1 MAIRD
6 SQDLSVAVAQNTGA
20 ARDSQDLTLV
30 LAQDKG
36 AARDSQDL
44 TLVLA
49 RATGSVRDSQE
60 VIIVLAQSIDR
71 GDVANSQAPQTL
83 SVSGTV
89 HGIVNA
95 QASQTLAVLATESL
109 AGTIQNSQAPQ
120 DLSVASPQPTAHV
133 ADKPSIQLHPV
144 IKPLDFSSRPLTQ
157 PGTASGS
164 FTTLLTEA
172 GANQAFSIPLSAR
185 NRPVAG
191 KVFSFTMAG
200 TMTPGT
206 VAGNLTI
213 TPLYGATADG
223 VNLGPSLAQPY
234 AASTSAIP
242 WRLKGEILFLE
253 VDLEPGTSLIVCTGS
268 FVLNNLN
275 LLFGSGNAVQIDT
288 SQFSAAASGAL
299 NFAAS
304 FAPSAMNVHPPSIV
318 TKYAFLRG

>member
-6 SQDLSVAVAQNTGA
+6 SQDVSLAAAQNTGVPHDSQDVTFAIAQNTGA
-20 ARDSQDLTLV
+20 PRDSQDVTLAAARNV
-30 LAQDKG
+30 G
-36 AARDSQDL
+36 APRDSQDVI
-44 TLVLA
+44 LVL
-49 RATGSVRDSQE
+49 S
-60 VIIVLAQSIDR
+60 QSIDR
-71 GDVANSQAPQTL
+71 GDIANSQASQTL
-83 SVSGTV
+83 AVSGTV

-95 QASQTLAVLATESL
+95 QASQTLDVAATESL
-109 AGTIQNSQAPQ
+109 AGTIQNSQAQQ
-120 DLSVASPQPTAHV
+120 DLSAAAPQPSVGIT
-133 ADKPSIQLHPV
+133 DKPSIQVHPV

-206 VAGNLTI
+206 VEGNLTI

-253 VDLEPGTSLIVCTGS
+253 VDLEPGTSLIICTGS